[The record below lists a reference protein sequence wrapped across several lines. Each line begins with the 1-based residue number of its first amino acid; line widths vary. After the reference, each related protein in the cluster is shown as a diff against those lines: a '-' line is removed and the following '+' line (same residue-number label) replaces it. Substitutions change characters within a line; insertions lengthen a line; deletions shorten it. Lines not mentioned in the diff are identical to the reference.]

1 MYYGYL
7 VPRDRPPESRFL
19 FVDAHAEKHSAIGS
33 IVRKLR
39 TTLARQPVTRKAPP
53 STGPR

>member
-19 FVDAHAEKHSAIGS
+19 FVDAHAAKRSAIGS

-39 TTLARQPVTRKAPP
+39 TTLARHPVTKKAAP
-53 STGPR
+53 STGP

>member
-39 TTLARQPVTRKAPP
+39 TTLARQPVTVPDRNQ
-53 STGPR
+53 